1 MWLFEIISGHLNGV
15 TLPLEKSLCVTGST
29 ESDQQDVL
37 PVPEYLSKDKS
48 FTFDFDGEQ
57 LYAQGFYRKDRRKR
71 LIANRVYQYQG
82 LTFFVYQQGQRAPRL
97 RRYRFKQYQPLILI
111 SLVLNIILT
120 TGGVMWWQAH
130 QTTLIADYWKQID
143 SGYIKGHRL
152 YVYDETVL
160 NGLPKYLSANM
171 TVIKNEKYLR
181 MSQLSAEIV
190 SSDTGLPVDYSFT
203 SKKGRDQIRV
213 HTGEVD
219 NQVMSLFGQSGVSFV
234 KDGQS
239 WRVSD
244 TERATLIL
252 KRHGLGDIAKLL
264 KSFDDSHER
273 IEADAFP
280 YAIFYSTQSVR
291 YIYDTSSRYW
301 EGSLVP
307 NLGVIQAITREK
319 VIFKDGPKTR
329 IYYIQNQ

>member
-1 MWLFEIISGHLNGV
+1 
-15 TLPLEKSLCVTGST
+15 
-29 ESDQQDVL
+29 
-37 PVPEYLSKDKS
+37 
-48 FTFDFDGEQ
+48 
-57 LYAQGFYRKDRRKR
+57 
-71 LIANRVYQYQG
+71 
-82 LTFFVYQQGQRAPRL
+82 
-97 RRYRFKQYQPLILI
+97 
-111 SLVLNIILT
+111 
-120 TGGVMWWQAH
+120 MWWQAH

-219 NQVMSLFGQSGVSFV
+219 HQVMSLFGQSGVGFV

-244 TERATLIL
+244 TERATLVL
-252 KRHGLGDIAKLL
+252 KRHGLGDIAKRL

-307 NLGVIQAITREK
+307 NLGVVQAITREK